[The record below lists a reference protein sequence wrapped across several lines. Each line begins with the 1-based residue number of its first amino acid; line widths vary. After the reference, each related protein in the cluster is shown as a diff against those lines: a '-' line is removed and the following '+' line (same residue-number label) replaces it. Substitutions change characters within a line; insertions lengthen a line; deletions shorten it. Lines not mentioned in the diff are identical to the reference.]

1 MMEDVDGAKI
11 PVSES
16 QPEEGKES
24 FPRKISYAPF
34 MKE

>member
-1 MMEDVDGAKI
+1 MMEDVDCAKI

-24 FPRKISYAPF
+24 FPKEMSYTAL